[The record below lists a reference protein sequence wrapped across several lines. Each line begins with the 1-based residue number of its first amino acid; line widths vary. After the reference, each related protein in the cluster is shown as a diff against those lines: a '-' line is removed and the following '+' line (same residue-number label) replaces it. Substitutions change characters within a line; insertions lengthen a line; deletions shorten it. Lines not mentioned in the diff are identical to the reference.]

1 MLIANACITRT
12 VHQALYRVLYVF
24 IDLVILHDNPMS
36 CRHFNYLQ
44 FIGVSYRWIIYI
56 LLLKPR
62 KKMAFGGHQESFLQV
77 ELLV

>member
-44 FIGVSYRWIIYI
+44 FIGVSYR
-56 LLLKPR
+56 
-62 KKMAFGGHQESFLQV
+62 
-77 ELLV
+77 